1 MDHRQLT
8 FLVALA
14 RERHFGRAAEA
25 CHVTQPTLSARL
37 QQLEEELGT
46 PLIRRSRRFEGLT
59 PEGQRVLAHA
69 HRILDEFDA
78 LRADVGPDTAPSGC
92 LSLGVIPTALYA
104 LDVRLPALR
113 RAFPRLR
120 LHVRELA
127 TLALAQGLEDGSLDL
142 VLGYTDAPAMA
153 GYAHRELYR
162 EHPAL
167 IASPA
172 YFSLPEVP
180 HWQALGQWPLCLL
193 TPEMEHR
200 KRLETR
206 LAEHGIAVAP
216 VVEANSIA
224 TLEAMLQAGVGA
236 SVLPAHF
243 AERATG
249 QAPLTARRLP
259 GDGDRVGLLWHAT
272 RAPSR
277 RLQAALSLWQA
288 DAETR

>member
-14 RERHFGRAAEA
+14 RERHFGRAAKA

-46 PLIRRSRRFEGLT
+46 SLIRRSRRFEGLT

-92 LSLGVIPTALYA
+92 LSLGVIPSALHA
-104 LDVRLPALR
+104 LDTHLPALR
-113 RAFPRLR
+113 NAFPRLR
-120 LHVRELA
+120 LRIRELA
-127 TLALAQGLEDGSLDL
+127 TSALAQGLEDGSLDL
-142 VLGYTDAPAMA
+142 VMGYTDAPAMA

-162 EHPAL
+162 ERPAL

-172 YFSLPEVP
+172 HFSLPETP
-180 HWQALGQWPLCLL
+180 RWQALDQWPLCLL

-206 LAEHGIAVAP
+206 LAGHGLSVAP
-216 VVEANSIA
+216 VVETNSIT
-224 TLEAMLQAGVGA
+224 TLEVMLRSGVGV

-243 AERATG
+243 GEHFTNG
-249 QAPLTARRLP
+249 SPLDVRLLP
-259 GDGDRVGLLWHAT
+259 GDGDRIGLLWHAT
-272 RAPSR
+272 RSPSR
-277 RLQAALSLWQA
+277 RLQAALSLWQSAA
-288 DAETR
+288 DLT